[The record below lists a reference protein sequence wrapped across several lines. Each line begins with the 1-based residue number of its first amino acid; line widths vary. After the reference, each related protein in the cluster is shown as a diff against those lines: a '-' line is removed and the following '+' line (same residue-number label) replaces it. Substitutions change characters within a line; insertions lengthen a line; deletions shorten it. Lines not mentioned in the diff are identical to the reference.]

1 MAHTKKL
8 LIVIFA
14 AVLALCLASQ
24 ALADPTPSPTPTPA
38 TQAFTCLGKVTA
50 IDQTAGT
57 ISVTVK
63 RASLALQGS
72 LGQSLTLNVT
82 ATSALSRFSAHTKCA
97 TTLADVAVGNL
108 LVASGAT
115 DVTTTPGTTLYDIT
129 KACVWQP
136 RAQTRF
142 LCLGAVTSVDLQ
154 GNDLVVCV
162 ARGSLGLRGF
172 VRKDVTIELPTTA
185 KIFVLQGGQATAT
198 TIDQI
203 TVGDRVVI
211 RGTADRSDPS
221 LPVFTARR
229 VLVHH
234 VVALGR
240 LKWFAACGQVSALDT
255 NADTLTLTVARGT
268 RALRSDIG
276 SGLTLDVM
284 PASVIRTLSG
294 GVVTTVPLAS
304 VTVGESIVV
313 TGAIDHSN
321 PTAPV
326 YDLGHAFVWQ
336 LDAGLVR
343 SAA

>member
-8 LIVIFA
+8 LIVVFA

-24 ALADPTPSPTPTPA
+24 ALADPTPPPTPAPA

-50 IDQTAGT
+50 VDQSAGT
-57 ISVTVK
+57 ISVTVR
-63 RASLALQGS
+63 RASLALRGS

-82 ATSALSRFSAHTKCA
+82 ATSALSQFSHHTKSA
-97 TTLADVAVGNL
+97 TTLAGVTVGNM
-108 LVASGAT
+108 LVASGAI

-154 GNDLVVCV
+154 GNDLAVRV

-172 VRKDVTIELPTTA
+172 VRKDVTVDLPTTA
-185 KIFVLQGGQATAT
+185 KIFVLQGGQASAT

-203 TVGDRVVI
+203 TVGDRVWI
-211 RGTADRSDPS
+211 GGTADRSDPS
-221 LPVFTARR
+221 LPLFTARR
-229 VLVHH
+229 VVVHH
-234 VVALGR
+234 VVAVDQ
-240 LKWFAACGQVSALDT
+240 LKWFAAYGVVSALDT
-255 NADTLTLTVARGT
+255 NADTLTLTVACGT
-268 RALRSDIG
+268 RAVQSDVG
-276 SGLTLDVM
+276 GDLTLCAT
-284 PASVIRTLSG
+284 PTSVIDTLAD
-294 GVVTTVPLAS
+294 GVVTAVPLAN
-304 VTVGESIVV
+304 VTAGELIVV
-313 TGAIDHSN
+313 TGAIDHSD
-321 PTAPV
+321 PATPV

>member
-14 AVLALCLASQ
+14 AMLALGLASQ
-24 ALADPTPSPTPTPA
+24 ALADPAPSPTPAPA

-50 IDQTAGT
+50 VDQTAAT

-82 ATSALSRFSAHTKCA
+82 ATSALSRFSDHTRCA
-97 TTLADVAVGNL
+97 TTLAGVAVGDM
-108 LVASGAT
+108 LVASGT
-115 DVTTTPGTTLYDIT
+115 IDVTTTPGTTLYDIS

-142 LCLGAVTSVDLQ
+142 LCIGSVTSVDLQ
-154 GNDLVVCV
+154 GNDLVVRV

-172 VRKDVTIELPTTA
+172 VRKDVTIDLPATA
-185 KIFVLQGGQATAT
+185 KIFVLQRGQASAT

-203 TVGDRVVI
+203 TVGDRVWI
-211 RGTADRSDPS
+211 GGSADRSDPS

-229 VLVHH
+229 VLVRH
-234 VVALGR
+234 VVAVGQ
-240 LKWFAACGQVSALDT
+240 LKWFAACGVVSALDT
-255 NADTLTLTVARGT
+255 NADTLTLTVACGT
-268 RALRSDIG
+268 RAVQSDTG
-276 SGLTLDVM
+276 SDLTLNVM
-284 PASVIRTLSG
+284 PTSVIRTLTG
-294 GVVTTVPLAS
+294 GVVTTVPLAN
-304 VTVGESIVV
+304 VTVGELIVV
-313 TGAIDHSN
+313 TGAIDHSD

-326 YDLGHAFVWQ
+326 YELGHAFVWQ
-336 LDAGLVR
+336 LDAGL
-343 SAA
+343 